1 MLLTVCVACA
11 VNGEVAMLWLGHA
24 LSPQIINDLYA
35 VENLDDLDIRI
46 VSIPFARP
54 RFCL

>member
-1 MLLTVCVACA
+1 
-11 VNGEVAMLWLGHA
+11 MLWLGHA

-46 VSIPFARP
+46 VSILSMVSALHLLTARP
-54 RFCL
+54 DPIA